1 MRKVY
6 TLAIVAVS
14 VIVLMASCT
23 DNSAAEPKAE
33 HVFFIG
39 LDGWGSYSV
48 DAADMPNVKALMEEG
63 CYTLQKRAVLPS
75 KSAVNW
81 ASIFMGVPTEVHGYI
96 RWDSMQPDIP
106 VYQQHVAKNGI
117 LPTIFQIL
125 RDQRQDAE
133 IGCIYEWDGIKYL
146 IDTTSV
152 SYHAMTPDYV
162 KHPGAMSEMACRYI
176 KEKKPNFAAFIYDN
190 PDYPGHMH
198 GFHTPEYYENLRV
211 HDQYVGEIIDAIKE
225 AGIYDESIII
235 ITSDHGGIGTDHG
248 GFHLDELET
257 PFIIAG
263 KNVKKGGEFSESM
276 MQYDTAATLAEIFGL
291 EIPQVWVGKS
301 MSQVFE

>member
-1 MRKVY
+1 MKKIM
-6 TLAIVAVS
+6 TLIAAAS
-14 VIVLMASCT
+14 ALLLFNTSCT
-23 DNSAAEPKAE
+23 SDSEMKAE

-48 DAADMPNVKALMEEG
+48 EDADMPNVKALMDAG

-96 RWDSMQPDIP
+96 RWDSMEPDIP
-106 VYQQHVAKNGI
+106 VYQQHLKNGI

-125 RDQRQDAE
+125 NDQKPEAE

-146 IDTTSV
+146 IDTTAV
-152 SYHAMTPDYV
+152 DYHAMTPDYV
-162 KHPGAMSEMACRYI
+162 EHPGKMSEMACKYI
-176 KEKKPNFAAFIYDN
+176 KEKKPTFAAFIYDN
-190 PDYPGHMH
+190 PDYPGHMK
-198 GFHTPEYYENLRV
+198 GFHTPEYYENLKQ
-211 HDQYVGEIIDAIKE
+211 HDAYIGEIIAAIKE
-225 AGIYDESIII
+225 AGIYDDSIII
-235 ITSDHGGIGTDHG
+235 VTSDHGGIEKDHG
-248 GFHLDELET
+248 GFDLNEMET

-301 MSQVFE
+301 MSHVFKK